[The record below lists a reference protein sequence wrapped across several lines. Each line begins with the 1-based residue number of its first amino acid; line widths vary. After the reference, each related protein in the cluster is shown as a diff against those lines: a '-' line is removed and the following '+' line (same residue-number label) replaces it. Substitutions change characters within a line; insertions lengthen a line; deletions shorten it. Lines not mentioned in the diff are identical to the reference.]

1 MSLLKEYTPEDL
13 ALHKT
18 KTDLWIAV
26 HGKGDS
32 NSRKSFDIV
41 NAGSN
46 QYYVVYD
53 VTNYVRD
60 HPGGAD
66 VLCDVAGTDA
76 TAAYEDVGHSEDAD
90 EILKTYLI
98 GTLYGAREF
107 TKPKPVRVIQ
117 QPPPQVTE
125 KPTSTTCGKVAITV
139 CSAGSLTFLA
149 FLHYRG
155 YLCPGKLGAW
165 LSQNFPSWVHTTPMP
180 KLSLGQGEFSNG
192 FLAAA
197 SVFTS
202 IAAVIGSKLLK
213 LTQIE
218 SGFTRYPSHFK
229 SKQRA
234 EVDPHL
240 VKGFL
245 EPKDFKE
252 LPLISKTQL
261 APSVYRFT
269 FALPQS
275 ADIIGLPI
283 GQHVAIKATINGQSV
298 SRSYTPTS
306 NNLDLGVLELVVRCY
321 SDGLLTGSYLA
332 SLQVGDKVLFRGPK
346 GAIKYRKNLC
356 RRIGMIAGG
365 TGITPMYQLIR
376 AICED
381 ETDTTEISLIYA
393 NRTEEDILLREELER
408 FARRYPKNL
417 KIWYMLDQP
426 PQKWHYGKGYVTPQ
440 VMADKLPAPSPDTK
454 VMLCG
459 PPGMIN
465 ASKKALCSLGFQAP
479 GSVSNMTDQ
488 VFCF

>member
-1 MSLLKEYTPEDL
+1 M
-13 ALHKT
+13 H
-18 KTDLWIAV
+18 
-26 HGKGDS
+26 
-32 NSRKSFDIV
+32 N
-41 NAGSN
+41 
-46 QYYVVYD
+46 VVYD

-98 GTLYGAREF
+98 GFLKGAHEF
-107 TKPKPVRVIQ
+107 KRPKPVRVIQ
-117 QPPPQVTE
+117 QQPQQVTE
-125 KPTSTTCGKVAITV
+125 KSSTLTSGNFTTTLFSIG
-139 CSAGSLTFLA
+139 GLTCLA
-149 FLHYRG
+149 FLHSRG
-155 YLCPGKLGAW
+155 YLSLGKLGAW
-165 LSQNFPSWVHTTPMP
+165 LSKNFPNWMHTVPIP
-180 KLSLGQGEFSNG
+180 KLSLGKGGFSSG
-192 FLAAA
+192 FLTAAGLC
-197 SVFTS
+197 TT
-202 IAAVIGSKLLK
+202 IAAFSGSQLMK

-218 SGFTRYPSHFK
+218 SGFTRYPSHLK
-229 SKQRA
+229 SNRLA

-252 LPLISKTQL
+252 LPLVAKMQL

-269 FALPQS
+269 FALPQPT
-275 ADIIGLPI
+275 DVIGLPI
-283 GQHVAIKATINGQSV
+283 GQHVAIKATIKGQSV

-306 NNLDLGVLELVVRCY
+306 NNLDLGVLELVIKCY
-321 SDGLLTGSYLA
+321 PDGLLTGQYLA
-332 SLQVGDKVLFRGPK
+332 NLQVGDKVLFRGPK
-346 GAIKYRKNLC
+346 GAMKYQKGLC
-356 RRIGMIAGG
+356 QRIGMIAGG

-381 ETDTTEISLIYA
+381 ETDTTEISLVYA

-426 PQKWHYGKGYVTPQ
+426 PEKWKYGKGYVTSQ
-440 VMADKLPAPSPDTK
+440 VMTERLPAPSVDTK
-454 VMLCG
+454 IMLCG

-488 VFCF
+488 IFCF

>member
-1 MSLLKEYTPEDL
+1 MSLLKEYTAADL

-26 HGKGDS
+26 HGK
-32 NSRKSFDIV
+32 
-41 NAGSN
+41 
-46 QYYVVYD
+46 VYD

-98 GTLYGAREF
+98 GTLQGAQEYK
-107 TKPKPVRVIQ
+107 KPKPVRVIQ
-117 QPPPQVTE
+117 QPPQQAT
-125 KPTSTTCGKVAITV
+125 GK
-139 CSAGSLTFLA
+139 SSSLIGGKAAMTLWSVGGCTFLA
-149 FLHYRG
+149 FLHYHG
-155 YLCPGKLGAW
+155 YLSLEKLGAW
-165 LSQNFPSWVHTTPMP
+165 ASKNLPKWIYTIPIP
-180 KLSLGQGEFSNG
+180 KLRMERGGFSNG
-192 FLAAA
+192 FLTAAA
-197 SVFTS
+197 ICTS
-202 IAAVIGSKLLK
+202 FAAVVGSKMMK

-218 SGFTRYPSHFK
+218 SGFTRYPSHIK
-229 SKQRA
+229 SKRLAQA
-234 EVDPHL
+234 DPHL

-252 LPLISKTQL
+252 LPLIEKKQL
-261 APSVYRFT
+261 APNVYRFT
-269 FALPQS
+269 FALPRPKEV
-275 ADIIGLPI
+275 IGLPI
-283 GQHVAIKATINGQSV
+283 GQHVAIKATVNGQSV

-306 NNLDLGVLELVVRCY
+306 NNLDLGVLELVIKCY
-321 SDGLLTGSYLA
+321 PDGLLTGQYLA
-332 SLQVGDKVLFRGPK
+332 NLQVGDKVLFRGPK
-346 GAIKYRKNLC
+346 GAMKYRNGLC

-393 NRTEEDILLREELER
+393 NRTEEDILLREELEK

-426 PQKWHYGKGYVTPQ
+426 PQKWKYGKGYVTAQ
-440 VMADKLPAPSPDTK
+440 VMVEHLPAPSAETK
-454 VMLCG
+454 IMLCG
-459 PPGMIN
+459 PPGMVN

-479 GSVSNMTDQ
+479 GSVPKMTDQ
-488 VFCF
+488 IFCF